1 MSEAVA
7 SAEEATQHQ
16 TSKQDRD
23 PNPDPV
29 SVASPKTATAETGPI
44 RGSKTDWDAFFREK
58 QRDPLDVRKL
68 VFQLHAARKHT
79 DVIAVI
85 RAALRQ
91 NQAQPWMYEVLA
103 LSLKIAGAPQQEVE
117 RALLSHI
124 DFAATDAPSL
134 MLSAAYLTRFGAKQP
149 ALRLYRQ
156 ASNLAPQR
164 PESYLLGLD
173 LARELKNDEAL
184 AWAVRGI
191 FASAWGDHHQRQHQQ
206 AENAVIDRAREL
218 RAAGQETSAARLEQV
233 LAEARQVDLDV
244 RLEWSGAGD
253 LDLFVQEPNGAIC
266 SFKNQRTRGGGV
278 LVHDGYGPHQDNCYE
293 HYVCAAGFP
302 GVYRVTI
309 RHVRGEIV
317 GKRAK
322 LIIVQHKGTPHES
335 RREIIVPVTDDGEVV
350 RVALMGGRRQELL
363 TIPEETD
370 EAKKTTSSRQQP
382 RDAAERVA
390 AARFRD
396 SIHAQVGGGV
406 AIGANPTVGIGAVGY
421 QPVVRVIPSG
431 AMLGARAVVS
441 PDRRYVRL
449 SLSPQ
454 FTELIDVFQF
464 QFNRGN

>member
-1 MSEAVA
+1 MNETVA
-7 SAEEATQHQ
+7 SDKDATQPQ
-16 TSKQDRD
+16 TEKQDRD
-23 PNPDPV
+23 SKPDPV
-29 SVASPKTATAETGPI
+29 SVDAPKEDATGTGPI
-44 RGSKTDWDAFFREK
+44 RGPATDWDAFFREK
-58 QRDPLDVRKL
+58 TRDPLDVRKL
-68 VFQLHAARKHT
+68 VFQLHAAREHSE
-79 DVIAVI
+79 VIAVI

-103 LSLKIAGAPQQEVE
+103 LSLKIAGAPQPEIE

-134 MLSAAYLTRFGAKQP
+134 MLSAAYLTRFGAKEP

-156 ASNLAPQR
+156 ASDLAPQR

-173 LARELKNDEAL
+173 LARELQNDEAL

-218 RAAGQETSAARLEQV
+218 RAAGEEDSAARLEQM
-233 LAEARQVDLDV
+233 LAKARRVDLDV

-266 SFKNQRTRGGGV
+266 SFKNRRTRGGGV
-278 LVHDGYGPHQDNCYE
+278 LVHDGYGPHQENCYE

-302 GVYRVTI
+302 GVYRVTV

-322 LIIVQHKGTPHES
+322 LIIVQHKGAPHES
-335 RREIIVPVTDDGEVV
+335 RRTIIVPVTDEGETV
-350 RVALMGGRRQELL
+350 RVALMGGRREELL
-363 TIPEETD
+363 TIPEET
-370 EAKKTTSSRQQP
+370 EPAKKTTSSRRQP

-406 AIGANPTVGIGAVGY
+406 PIGANPIAGVGAVGY
-421 QPVVRVIPSG
+421 QPLVRVIPSG

-454 FTELIDVFQF
+454 FTELIDIFQF